1 MNCST
6 PGLPVHHQLLE
17 STQTHVH
24 WVGDAIQSSHPL
36 SSPSPLTFNLSQH
49 QGLFKWISS
58 SYQVAKIL
66 EFLLQYQSFQWT
78 PRTYP
83 SPRISQFS
91 KDSIFL
97 LLENGMRNK
106 NLVELIATGVPL
118 LLGSLSR
125 KSWGTYRCLLT
136 CIYILHISIIT
147 SAISPSVSVL
157 DWNWVHADASN
168 SKPTSLALSIPY
180 PSFSLSSNSKREK
193 PVPPFATALLNCSFL
208 AHMESGFIVVN
219 PQLCAKHLYQP
230 EYELFTEVAL
240 VYNIIFISNAQHLK
254 YIEKIHWK
262 NTFSIFYRLHFT

>member
-1 MNCST
+1 MPSNHLILC
-6 PGLPVHHQLLE
+6 
-17 STQTHVH
+17 
-24 WVGDAIQSSHPL
+24 HPL
-36 SSPSPLTFNLSQH
+36 LLLPSIFPSIRIFSNESVALH
-49 QGLFKWISS
+49 
-58 SYQVAKIL
+58 QVAKVL
-66 EFLLQYQSFQWT
+66 EFHLQYQSFQWT

-147 SAISPSVSVL
+147 SAISPSVSIL

-230 EYELFTEVAL
+230 EYELFYWSSACL
-240 VYNIIFISNAQHLK
+240 QY
-254 YIEKIHWK
+254 YIHFKCTTWW
-262 NTFSIFYRLHFT
+262 FSIFYRLHFT